1 MTTKS
6 AKPRNGKKTDLKLKD
21 LKANKDPRGGGT
33 HSGTNPRPAGLASNN
48 HNEMFLADVS

>member
-33 HSGTNPRPAGLASNN
+33 PNPRPAGLASNN